1 VEWAP
6 QTPRKWEGDAAA
18 RRYKVPKG
26 NSSICPGDETH
37 VFQRV
42 AEKGKQNTAA
52 LLNHHRK
59 RAVGF
64 SHPVSECDP
73 PRGSRSSHHN
83 YESASG
89 WKE

>member
-42 AEKGKQNTAA
+42 TERELWDFHIQYQSVTHPGAHAPLITIMSLPQDGRSKGT
-52 LLNHHRK
+52 
-59 RAVGF
+59 
-64 SHPVSECDP
+64 
-73 PRGSRSSHHN
+73 
-83 YESASG
+83 
-89 WKE
+89 